1 MRIITALVLAVALAA
16 CGGSKKN
23 AKNPDNRDLQ
33 GDEER
38 DNARPDDAD
47 EAAPMGADPC
57 EGGE

>member
-16 CGGSKKN
+16 CGSKKSV
-23 AKNPDNRDLQ
+23 KNPDNNRELQ
-33 GDEER
+33 GDDER

-47 EAAPMGADPC
+47 EAAPMAADPC